1 LSKIETQKEK
11 RERKTELDKLKNQVV
26 IKKTLKNNF
35 LSKIKNS
42 TKIVGLVETQ

>member
-11 RERKTELDKLKNQVV
+11 RERKNVLDKLKNQVV

-35 LSKIKNS
+35 LSKYFES
-42 TKIVGLVETQ
+42 TKIKK